1 MGFGKCYN
9 KTKNREGSIVKK
21 YIFNLIICFA
31 ATLTLVLCSCSDAKA
46 DKPAGGA
53 EMSSMTDYSQNGA
66 TGLESNVIQKNGL
79 NQIYSAE
86 ESPAEKYA
94 VSANG
99 IVVKMSNGKDYY
111 VVSVQYDPENDG
123 NSVTFNIEDNDY
135 NLNSITIE
143 APEDYSVINE
153 NEASMTSSFCKVLR
167 NQFDDKSVPDVLQL
181 YFYSDNYI
189 DEEKTPYIISKF
201 YAIQDG
207 TLNQISIEDETEEE
221 PLYYEFVKG
230 MDLYCTEPLKYMSP
244 IKIATENNVEYPEI
258 FTYTFDPDNFIMT
271 KKREEFSPEN
281 PLYFGYGYFALA
293 NDLYRY
299 FTCDV
304 LPLNEEVGYFEDPVF
319 DENSGTYYNS
329 NFYFMVD
336 DERFADLDSFKAYTN
351 TVFSKNLTDEMF
363 RNAPQKYKDFDGRLH
378 TLTSAIGDDYF
389 GGLMLIDGYSE
400 EDGKLIYTTKQER
413 FDINGNVIGY
423 EYSGKLVL
431 EKPENQSG
439 ASGYSA
445 SPYGY
450 VFTEYNN
457 VLQFYVY

>member
-53 EMSSMTDYSQNGA
+53 EMSSMTDYSQNVA
-66 TGLESNVIQKNGL
+66 ENNIILKNGS
-79 NQIYSAE
+79 NQVYAAE
-86 ESPAEKYA
+86 EPPADKYA
-94 VSANG
+94 FSANG
-99 IVVKMSNGKDYY
+99 IVFKMSNGRDYY
-111 VVSVQYDPENDG
+111 VVSVQNDPENDG
-123 NSVTFNIEDNDY
+123 SSVIFNIEDNDY
-135 NLNSITIE
+135 NLNSISVE
-143 APEDYSVINE
+143 APADYSVSNE
-153 NEASMTSSFCKVLR
+153 NDASMISSFCKVLS
-167 NQFDDKSVPDVLQL
+167 NQQEGKSVPDVLQL
-181 YFYSDNYI
+181 YFYADNYI
-189 DEEKTPYIISKF
+189 NEEITPYIISKF

-207 TLNQISIEDETEEE
+207 TLNQISIEDDTEE
-221 PLYYEFVKG
+221 PLYYEAVKG
-230 MDLYCTEPLKYMSP
+230 MDLYCTEPLKYMPP
-244 IKIATENNVEYPEI
+244 ISIVTKNNVEYPEI